1 MGLRLR
7 DRLRLLR
14 ADYGIVI
21 LVACLLAVGAGGW
34 LLYAAQPGTETE
46 TVVTDRWNEQGRFTH
61 AAEVT
66 QSNPVFETGTVLE
79 RNVYYSSVSPELEG
93 TYVYEHGDEID
104 RQVTMDL
111 RLVVQSA
118 REDSVLWRRVDPLD
132 TTERTVAAGET
143 IAGEWAVN
151 VSATAARVERIREQL
166 GASVGTVEI
175 RVVAEVTTNTEDG
188 QPTRHTRSFG
198 IDTNGETFSVTPPE
212 AYGETYETTA
222 DRTVETGVTLSLAG
236 GGTGLLIA
244 GLTGTVVLGTTRV
257 RDGFELPAPER
268 ERIAYEQERAA
279 FDEWITVGEVPER
292 LADRPSVEVESLEG
306 LVDVAIDTDQRVV
319 EDPRRDTLWIQTPT
333 VTYRYESPVSA
344 TSESTAGATNGTATD
359 KTPSAMETLLG
370 TVAGN
375 NGAAGDT
382 QGDSSSSNEQTS
394 TDGAT
399 AESSNDTPADG
410 TDPGDDRDRDR
421 LTD

>member
-66 QSNPVFETGTVLE
+66 QPNPVFETGTTLE
-79 RNVYYSSVSPELEG
+79 RTVYYSSVSPELEG

-111 RLVVQSA
+111 RLVIQSA
-118 REDSVLWRRVDPLD
+118 REDSVLWRRVDPLN

-151 VSATAARVERIREQL
+151 VSAAAARVERIREQL

-175 RVVAEVTTNTEDG
+175 RVVAEVTTNAEDG

-198 IDTNGETFSVTPPE
+198 IDPNGETFSVTPPE

-222 DRTVETGVTLSLAG
+222 ERTVETGVTLSLAG
-236 GGTGLLIA
+236 AGTGLLIA
-244 GLTGTVVLGTTRV
+244 GLAGTVVLGTTRA
-257 RDGFELPAPER
+257 RDGFELSAPER
-268 ERIAYEQERAA
+268 ERIAYERERVA

-292 LADRPSVEVESLEG
+292 LADRPSVEVERLEG
-306 LVDVAIDTDQRVV
+306 LVDVAIDTDERVV
-319 EDPRRDTLWIQTPT
+319 EDPERNTLWVQTPT
-333 VTYRYESPVSA
+333 VTYRYEPPVSTTA
-344 TSESTAGATNGTATD
+344 ESTAGATDDPTTD
-359 KTPSAMETLLG
+359 ETPSVTETLLG

-375 NGAAGDT
+375 NGAADDT
-382 QGDSSSSNEQTS
+382 QGETSSADGRTS

-399 AESSNDTPADG
+399 AESPEDTSADE
-410 TDPGDDRDRDR
+410 TDSSDGRDR
-421 LTD
+421 LPD